1 MTARELKA
9 RLKSSGLPTTGNKN
23 ALATRLASHTL
34 KDGKDAVSTNQ
45 PPPLDVE
52 RKIDESTALQMK
64 EMELKKL
71 HLELELMEAKQGQII
86 TTGNTPTN
94 ELTET
99 LKIMKTSLERQS
111 LPRPVEPRI
120 FDGSPLRYRDW
131 RMAFNTHIASK
142 SILMT
147 RSYSIC
153 RDTFQTRPYRQ

>member
-1 MTARELKA
+1 MH
-9 RLKSSGLPTTGNKN
+9 LKSGYPGENP
-23 ALATRLASHTL
+23 A
-34 KDGKDAVSTNQ
+34 
-45 PPPLDVE
+45 PPLDVE

-111 LPRPVEPRI
+111 LPRPAEPRV
-120 FDGSPLRYRDW
+120 FDGNPLRCRDW
-131 RMAFNTHIASK
+131 KMAFNRLIACKGIPDDEKLFHMQIYISGNALQAIEG
-142 SILMT
+142 S
-147 RSYSIC
+147 
-153 RDTFQTRPYRQ
+153 FQR